1 MDLSPKIP
9 TVHDDTLEPGE
20 IVDDSPVVDI
30 KPTFPNNLLKNNS
43 IKSEQPPK
51 QEPWQKTS
59 IKNETVKQD
68 SVPVKREHVTIKTES
83 PNKDSRQP
91 KVSKKSSLF
100 SPPSDSER
108 KDPFITSTSK
118 TTPTESRSDVVREPI
133 PSMKLHVTS
142 GHNRDDKKTVRFLSR
157 SKSQLG

>member
-1 MDLSPKIP
+1 MDISPKIP

-20 IVDDSPVVDI
+20 IVDDSPVVDV

-43 IKSEQPPK
+43 VKSEQPPK
-51 QEPWQKTS
+51 QEHWQKMS

-68 SVPVKREHVTIKTES
+68 SVSVKREHVTIKTES

-91 KVSKKSSLF
+91 VIPKVSKKPLSLF

-108 KDPFITSTSK
+108 KDPFITSK

-133 PSMKLHVTS
+133 PSMKLHVTG
-142 GHNRDDKKTVRFLSR
+142 GHNRDDKKTVSLFIITLI
-157 SKSQLG
+157 L